1 MDFHTSSLDR
11 YEALEAKSYSE
22 RIDERLDD
30 LGHTITVTA
39 YEKDE
44 SVRWI
49 ACCMTAERV
58 PRGDAR
64 GAARRAEVQL
74 MIRTDNR
81 VVG

>member
-22 RIDERLDD
+22 RIDDRLDD

-49 ACCMTAERV
+49 ACCLTANEFHE
-58 PRGDAR
+58 AMH
-64 GAARRAEVQL
+64 EVL
-74 MIRTDNR
+74 RDELKYDLIRTDNR